1 VTAAARALLSPAHY
15 GAAFQRGR
23 EVTLATLEA
32 ALDGL
37 LTPGA

>member
-1 VTAAARALLSPAHY
+1 MTAAARALLSPADY

-32 ALDGL
+32 ATDGV